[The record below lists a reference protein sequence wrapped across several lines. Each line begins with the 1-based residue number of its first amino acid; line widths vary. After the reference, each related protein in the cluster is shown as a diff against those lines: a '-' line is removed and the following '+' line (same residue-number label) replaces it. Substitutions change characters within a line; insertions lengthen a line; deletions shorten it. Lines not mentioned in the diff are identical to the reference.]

1 MKALAASI
9 LTVGLMAASAC
20 SSGGTGTDS
29 APSPASAETSAEQ
42 TRPEY
47 VAEVESTIDQ
57 LMRDNAIPGAVIQ
70 VSSPERGDWTGTFGT
85 STIDTDDPIDAG
97 DHFRIGSN
105 TKTMTVTAVL
115 QLVQEGRLSLDD
127 PISKYID
134 GVPNGDTI
142 TIAQLAEMRSGLYSY
157 TFDPEF
163 NAVLDREPDKAW
175 TQEELLQIAFSHPV
189 EFPPGEQFEYSNT
202 NTVLLGLVVEELTGM
217 PIADAFE
224 ERIFT
229 PLGLENTSFPA
240 IDDASIPDPHPQGYM
255 FGTNV
260 STIDTYELPEQ
271 EQAAAVAGT
280 LKPDDVTGDNPSWAW
295 TAGAA
300 ISTVD
305 DMTTYVKA
313 LVGGGLLDEQ
323 MQQTRLDS
331 VQPVGEG
338 SAGYGL
344 GMAGF
349 GPLLGHD
356 GQLPGFMTFMG
367 HDPESDLTIV
377 VATNLSTVPSGEGS
391 ALTIV
396 KGILPIFYGSEYRQ
410 PGDPARAPGAGESTS
425 TPTPGG

>member
-1 MKALAASI
+1 MKTLATSLVAVVV
-9 LTVGLMAASAC
+9 LAVSAC
-20 SSGGTGTDS
+20 SSDTTEPES
-29 APSPASAETSAEQ
+29 ATPPASSEEAGS
-42 TRPEY
+42 EY
-47 VAEVESTIDQ
+47 VAEVESTVDR

-70 VSSPERGDWTGTFGT
+70 ISSPDRGDWTGTFGT
-85 STIDTDDPIDAG
+85 STLDTDDPISAD

-105 TKTMTVTAVL
+105 TKTMTVTAIL

-142 TIAQLAEMRSGLYSY
+142 TLAQLAEMRSGLYSY

-163 NAVLDREPDKAW
+163 NATLDREPEKVW
-175 TQEELLQIAFSHPV
+175 TQEELLQIAFAQPV
-189 EFPPGEQFEYSNT
+189 NFSPGEQFEYSNT

-217 PIADAFE
+217 PVAEAFD
-224 ERIFT
+224 ERIFA
-229 PLGLENTSFPA
+229 PLGLANTSFPA
-240 IDDASIPDPHPQGYM
+240 IEDSSIPDPHPRGYM

-260 STIDTYELPEQ
+260 STIDTFELPDDQ
-271 EQAAAVAGT
+271 QAAAVAGT
-280 LKPDDVTGDNPSWAW
+280 LKPNDVTDDNPSWAW

-323 MQQTRLDS
+323 MQNTRLDS
-331 VQPVGEG
+331 VQSVGG
-338 SAGYGL
+338 GTAGYGL
-344 GMAGF
+344 GMAQF

-367 HDPESDLTIV
+367 HDPDTDLTIV
-377 VATNLSTVPSGEGS
+377 IATNLSTVPSGEGS
-391 ALTIV
+391 ALTLV
-396 KGILPIFYGSEYRQ
+396 KGILPIFYGSDYQ
-410 PGDPARAPGAGESTS
+410 APSDPARAPGAEESTPV
-425 TPTPGG
+425 PTPGG

>member
-1 MKALAASI
+1 MRTLAASI
-9 LTVGLMAASAC
+9 LAVVVLAASAC
-20 SSGGTGTDS
+20 SSDDTESGSTT
-29 APSPASAETSAEQ
+29 SPTSTEQ
-42 TRPEY
+42 AQPDY
-47 VAEVESTIDQ
+47 VDDVESTVDR
-57 LMRDNAIPGAVIQ
+57 LMRENAIPGAVVQI
-70 VSSPERGDWTGTFGT
+70 SSPERGDWTGTFGT
-85 STIDTDDPIDAG
+85 STVDADDPIAAD

-163 NAVLDREPDKAW
+163 NATLDREPGKAW
-175 TQEELLQIAFSHPV
+175 TQEELLRIAFSHPV
-189 EFPPGEQFEYSNT
+189 DFPPGEQFAYSNT

-217 PIADAFE
+217 PVAQAFD
-224 ERIFT
+224 ERIFA

-240 IDDASIPDPHPQGYM
+240 IEDASIPDPHPQGYM

-260 STIDTYELPEQ
+260 STIDTFELPEE

-280 LKPDDVTGDNPSWAW
+280 LKPNDVTDDNPSWTW
-295 TAGAA
+295 TAGGA

-331 VQPVGEG
+331 IRSVGG
-338 SAGYGL
+338 GTAGYGL
-344 GMAGF
+344 GMAQF

-367 HDPESDLTIV
+367 HDPKTDLTIV
-377 VATNLSTVPSGEGS
+377 IATNLSTVPSGEGS
-391 ALTIV
+391 ALTLV
-396 KGILPIFYGSEYRQ
+396 KGMLPIFYGSEYQ
-410 PGDPARAPGAGESTS
+410 APGDPARAPGSEQSTPV
-425 TPTPGG
+425 PTPGG

>member
-1 MKALAASI
+1 MKTLAASL
-9 LTVGLMAASAC
+9 LTVAVLTASAC
-20 SSGGTGTDS
+20 NSDTTEPEST
-29 APSPASAETSAEQ
+29 PSPTSTEAAQ
-42 TRPEY
+42 PAY
-47 VAEVESTIDQ
+47 VAELQSTVEQ
-57 LMRDNAIPGAVIQ
+57 LMRDNAIPGAVVQI
-70 VSSPERGDWTGTFGT
+70 SSPDRGDWTGTFGT
-85 STIDTDDPIDAG
+85 STIDADDPISAD

-115 QLVQEGRLSLDD
+115 QLVEEGRLSLDD
-127 PISKYID
+127 PISKYVE

-157 TFDPEF
+157 SFDPEF
-163 NAVLDREPDKAW
+163 NATLDREPEKAW
-175 TQEELLQIAFSHPV
+175 TPEELLEIAFSYPV
-189 EFPPGEQFEYSNT
+189 NFPPGEQFEYSNT

-217 PIADAFE
+217 PIAEAFD
-224 ERIFT
+224 ERIFV
-229 PLGLENTSFPA
+229 PLGLADTSFPA
-240 IDDASIPDPHPQGYM
+240 NDDSSIPDPHPQGYM

-260 STIDTYELPEQ
+260 STIDTFALPED

-280 LKPDDVTGDNPSWAW
+280 LKPNDVTDDNPSWTW

-331 VQPVGEG
+331 VQSVGG
-338 SAGYGL
+338 GTAGYGL
-344 GMAGF
+344 GMAQF

-367 HDPESDLTIV
+367 HDPDTDLTIV
-377 VATNLSTVPSGEGS
+377 IATNLSTVPSGEGS
-391 ALTIV
+391 ALTLV
-396 KGILPIFYGSEYRQ
+396 KGILPIFYGSDYQ
-410 PGDPARAPGAGESTS
+410 APSDPARAPGAEESTPV
-425 TPTPGG
+425 PTPGG